1 MRSASSSRPV
11 SSPLPHSRGVG
22 TTRNRLGSVE
32 GFTLVEALVALA
44 LLGVMLTA
52 LLPSFVQNIQVN
64 TQSELR
70 TDAVAVAQ
78 VEMDRLRALGTWP
91 ATGTKREV
99 TTELATYETELTYSL
114 YCRDGTCFQGAR
126 QVQVE
131 VFHRNRSLYRATTVF
146 TSLDGSA
153 VDS

>member
-1 MRSASSSRPV
+1 MKHFNRFRTRPTMRAPR
-11 SSPLPHSRGVG
+11 LRG
-22 TTRNRLGSVE
+22 RD
-32 GFTLVEALVALA
+32 GFSMVEAIVALA
-44 LLGVMLTA
+44 LLGIMLTA

-78 VEMDRLRALGTWP
+78 VEMDRLRAVGSWP
-91 ATGTKREV
+91 ATGTQRTV
-99 TTELATYETELTYSL
+99 TTELATYETELTYAL
-114 YCRDGTCFQGAR
+114 YCRDGNCFQGAR

-131 VFHRNRSLYRATTVF
+131 VRHNGRRLYQATTVF
-146 TSLDGSA
+146 TSLDGSG

>member
-1 MRSASSSRPV
+1 MLPTAS
-11 SSPLPHSRGVG
+11 
-22 TTRNRLGSVE
+22 NRTGPGLHRIRRRD

-44 LLGVMLTA
+44 LLGVMLTV
-52 LLPSFVQNIQVN
+52 LLPTFVQNIQVN

-78 VEMDRLRALGTWP
+78 VEMDRLRAVGNWP

-99 TTELATYETELTYSL
+99 VTELATYETELTYAL

-126 QVQVE
+126 QVQIE
-131 VFHRNRSLYRATTVF
+131 VRHRGRALYRATTVF

-153 VDS
+153 LDS